1 MRNSLRTFMLQ
12 YLTASS
18 TSEALSLHL
27 YDCVVATNCLSF
39 RNLLEFLELLNLDFF
54 FPLTLAVRSYIVH
67 ITSCTPFF
75 GLFLLHIDL

>member
-18 TSEALSLHL
+18 TSEAVSLHL

-54 FPLTLAVRSYIVH
+54 PPYFGCTLLYSTHY
-67 ITSCTPFF
+67 
-75 GLFLLHIDL
+75 